1 MFFLNQ
7 SKRPFLNLIL
17 FSQFLLFELYLGKAR
32 NNLILQSLKRIFLVI
47 AWTFNPLGHS
57 LFCDIKVVFAVKHYG
72 VFKWSQSNFNSLLDV
87 RLVLWVQ
94 SILSNLSWSMCICK
108 KKSKWKFVPQ
118 QFCNVQ
124 RVTPMVFK
132 CFSETIE
139 WLER

>member
-87 RLVLWVQ
+87 RRVLWVQ

-118 QFCNVQ
+118 QICNVQ